1 MSEAAAHAR
10 AEQPAGEGK
19 SDQELLACF
28 LRVGDGAAFAELV
41 RRHGRTV
48 WGVCRRVLRHQDA
61 EDAFQ
66 AVFVVLA
73 RKARSIRKGAAVGS
87 WLHGVAYRTAM
98 RARHIAGRRQA
109 AEQRSAAPDSE
120 PAPWA

>member
-1 MSEAAAHAR
+1 MANAAAHAG
-10 AEQPAGEGK
+10 ADQPTAGEGK

-28 LRVGDGAAFAELV
+28 LREGDRTAFAELV

-48 WGVCRRVLRHQDA
+48 WGVCRRVLGHQDA

-98 RARHIAGRRQA
+98 RARHMAGRRQA
-109 AEQRSAAPDSE
+109 AEQRSAAPGAE
-120 PAPWA
+120 